1 VARLFSKKGIAMTT
15 KSATPYIH
23 RCTALRAAADLIAF
37 ASLLDR
43 AWTWLL
49 TCSERRRQRLMLA
62 TLNEHRLADLGLS
75 QSDVSREADNWPW
88 QN

>member
-1 VARLFSKKGIAMTT
+1 MTI
-15 KSATPYIH
+15 KSETQHLY
-23 RCTALRAAADLIAF
+23 RCTPRRAPAEPIAF

-49 TCSERRRQRLMLA
+49 TCSERRRQRRMLA
-62 TLNEHRLADLGLS
+62 TLNDYLLGDLGLS
-75 QSDVSREADNWPW
+75 HSDVSREGDKWPW